1 MLNTEDF
8 IEQAKNTHGDK
19 YDYSKVT
26 YINTCT
32 KICIICPEHGEFWQT
47 PSNHINQKQ
56 GCPKCSHRSYKYTLE
71 EFIEK
76 ARKIHGN
83 KYDYSKV
90 NYINNRTKVC
100 IICPEHGEFC
110 QSPSKHLYGKG
121 CPKCV
126 GKNKTTED
134 FIKKAIE
141 IHGDKYDYSKVTYK
155 NTDTKVCIICPK
167 HGEFW
172 QTPHVHLRGGSC
184 SKCINK
190 GVRSNTKDFIEK
202 ARKIHGNKYDYSKVE
217 YVNNKTKV
225 CIICPEHGEFWQSPN
240 SHISQKQGCP
250 KCGELKNKTETH
262 LYNFLINNTNYKIIR
277 QKTFKWLGKK
287 KLDIFIEDLNIGI
300 EYQGRQHFETI
311 DYFGGL
317 NGFNTTVK
325 RDTEKFQQCNKHGI
339 KLLYVS
345 YEKNIPP
352 QYLDTIYTKNED
364 VLKEI
369 KKYDKNN

>member
-1 MLNTEDF
+1 MLTIEKF
-8 IEQAKNTHGDK
+8 IEKANKIHGKK
-19 YDYSKVT
+19 YNYSKVN
-26 YINTCT
+26 YINMKT

-47 PSNHINQKQ
+47 PTNHIYQKQ
-56 GCPKCSHRSYKYTLE
+56 GCPKCNRRSYKYTLE

-76 ARKIHGN
+76 AIRIHGN
-83 KYDYSKV
+83 EYNYSKV
-90 NYINNRTKVC
+90 KYINNRTK
-100 IICPEHGEFC
+100 I
-110 QSPSKHLYGKG
+110 
-121 CPKCV
+121 
-126 GKNKTTED
+126 
-134 FIKKAIE
+134 
-141 IHGDKYDYSKVTYK
+141 
-155 NTDTKVCIICPK
+155 
-167 HGEFW
+167 
-172 QTPHVHLRGGSC
+172 
-184 SKCINK
+184 
-190 GVRSNTKDFIEK
+190 
-202 ARKIHGNKYDYSKVE
+202 
-217 YVNNKTKV
+217 

-277 QKTFKWLGKK
+277 QKTFKWLGRK

-352 QYLDTIYTKNED
+352 QYLDTIYTNNED